1 MSVSAAPDL
10 GSSHRTRSRPWT
22 IERHADDTAREE
34 QPGWLAARHRPMPS
48 PAPFALVLEPSYL
61 APRIAR
67 RTLGRWLLESSCP
80 AEFVEDAALIAD
92 ELVSNVVVHAATPAH
107 LMASVEDGRL
117 RQEVHDRSSGTD
129 RVRTA
134 ATSGGFGLRV
144 VAMLADDWG
153 WSSVPGGKYVWT
165 ELRFADPA
173 G

>member
-1 MSVSAAPDL
+1 M
-10 GSSHRTRSRPWT
+10 
-22 IERHADDTAREE
+22 DDRDARERIARE
-34 QPGWLAARHRPMPS
+34 DQSGWASARHRPMPS

-80 AEFVEDAALIAD
+80 AAFVEDAALITD
-92 ELVSNVVVHAATPAH
+92 ELVSNVVRHAATPAH
-107 LMASVEDGRL
+107 LVASVGDGRF
-117 RQEVHDRSSGTD
+117 RQEVHDRS
-129 RVRTA
+129 TA
-134 ATSGGFGLRV
+134 PIVVEPWRQSGGFGLRV

>member
-1 MSVSAAPDL
+1 MD
-10 GSSHRTRSRPWT
+10 HRDAR
-22 IERHADDTAREE
+22 ERETREE
-34 QPGWLAARHRPMPS
+34 QLGWVAARHRPLPS
-48 PAPFALVLEPSYL
+48 PAPFALVLEPSCL

-92 ELVSNVVVHAATPAH
+92 ELVSNVVRHAATPAH
-107 LMASVEDGRL
+107 LVASVNDGRL
-117 RQEVHDRSSGTD
+117 RQEVHDRSMD
-129 RVRTA
+129 PIVFEPQRE
-134 ATSGGFGLRV
+134 SGGFGLRV